1 MGAPP
6 ALALPLSFLIML
18 APSFYQRPAFPP
30 VSDALASLQRVDWPA
45 LADRTIGALL
55 LVAAVAHALTARL
68 WAARGRLAP
77 MLRWLADALA
87 AVAARLP
94 EPLSAASPRA
104 ALIAALTAAGQ
115 PAATLAKA
123 SRPAL
128 LARARRAGLIA

>member
-1 MGAPP
+1 MARP
-6 ALALPLSFLIML
+6 LASLPMF
-18 APSFYQRPAFPP
+18 APSLYQRPSFPP
-30 VSDALASLQRVDWPA
+30 VDDALVSLQRIDWPA

-55 LVAAVAHALTARL
+55 LVVAVAHALTARL

-87 AVAARLP
+87 SVAARLP

-104 ALIAALTAAGQ
+104 ALVAALADAGQ
-115 PAATLAKA
+115 DPAALAKA
-123 SRPAL
+123 SRSAL